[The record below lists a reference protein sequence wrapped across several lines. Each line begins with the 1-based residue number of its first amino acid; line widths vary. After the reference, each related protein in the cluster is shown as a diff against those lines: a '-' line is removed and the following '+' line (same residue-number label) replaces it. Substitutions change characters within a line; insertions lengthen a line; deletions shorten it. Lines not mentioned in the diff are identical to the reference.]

1 MDPPPEATKGNGP
14 MKKPARLGMGL
25 SALMGDAP
33 PPPSA
38 PQAGPP
44 RSLPI
49 AMIEPGPFQPRLE
62 PDRQA
67 LQELAA
73 SITEHGILQPLLVRP
88 KPDAAGRYQI
98 IGGERRWR
106 AAQIAKL
113 HDVPVVIRDFDDR
126 MAMAAGLVENLQRED
141 LNAIE
146 EAEGFARL
154 IDQFGLNQESLA
166 RAVGK
171 SRSHI
176 ANTLRLLNLPPA
188 IREHLRAGRLSAG
201 HARALLG
208 AEEPE
213 KLAAQILTRGLS
225 VRQAEAMA
233 AAQPKNPDSRRNNAK
248 DSDTLA
254 LERQLLERLGLQ
266 VAIKHFGKGG
276 QVTIN
281 YADLDQLDGLIR
293 LLMPE
298 D

>member
-1 MDPPPEATKGNGP
+1 MTDNKRKSG
-14 MKKPARLGMGL
+14 LGRGL
-25 SALMGDAP
+25 SALLDDIAAP
-33 PPPSA
+33 PTAAA
-38 PQAGPP
+38 PGIV
-44 RSLPI
+44 RLPVADI
-49 AMIEPGPFQPRLE
+49 VPNPGQPR
-62 PDRQA
+62 RQFDETA
-67 LQELAA
+67 MAELVA
-73 SITEHGILQPLLVRP
+73 SVKTHGVLQPILVRRFN
-88 KPDAAGRYQI
+88 GRHQI
-98 IGGERRWR
+98 IAGERRWR
-106 AAQIAKL
+106 AAQ
-113 HDVPVVIRDFDDR
+113 
-126 MAMAAGLVENLQRED
+126 AAGLHEIPVVVRQLDDRQISEIALIENIQRAD

-146 EAEGFARL
+146 EAEGFSRL
-154 IDQFGLNQESLA
+154 IEQFGLNQESLA

-171 SRSHI
+171 SRSHV
-176 ANTLRLLNLPPA
+176 ANTLRLLNLPTT

-233 AAQPKNPDSRRNNAK
+233 AAQPKNPEARRTNAK

-276 QVTIN
+276 QVTISYN
-281 YADLDQLDGLIR
+281 DLDQLDGLIR

-298 D
+298 A

>member
-1 MDPPPEATKGNGP
+1 
-14 MKKPARLGMGL
+14 MKKPTRLGMGL

-33 PPPSA
+33 AAPSA
-38 PQAGPP
+38 PQVGPP
-44 RSLPI
+44 RNLPI
-49 AMIEPGPFQPRLE
+49 ASIEPGPFQPRME

-88 KPDAAGRYQI
+88 KPGAAGRYQI

-176 ANTLRLLNLPPA
+176 ANTLRLLNLPA
-188 IREHLRAGRLSAG
+188 TIREHLRAGRLSAG

-213 KLAAQILTRGLS
+213 KLATQILTRGLS

-233 AAQPKNPDSRRNNAK
+233 AAQPKNPEARRTNAK

-266 VAIKHFGKGG
+266 VTIKHFGKGG
-276 QVTIN
+276 QVTISYN
-281 YADLDQLDGLIR
+281 DLDQLDGLIR

-298 D
+298 A

>member
-1 MDPPPEATKGNGP
+1 

-33 PPPSA
+33 APSA
-38 PQAGPP
+38 PAAGPP

-49 AMIEPGPFQPRLE
+49 AVIEPGPFQPRME
-62 PDRQA
+62 PDRDA

-88 KPDAAGRYQI
+88 KPGAAGHYQI

-154 IDQFGLNQESLA
+154 IEQFGLNQEALA

-171 SRSHI
+171 SRSHV
-176 ANTLRLLNLPPA
+176 ANTLRLLNLSA
-188 IREHLRAGRLSAG
+188 TIREHLRAGRLSAG

-208 AEEPE
+208 AQEPE
-213 KLAAQILTRGLS
+213 KLASQILTRGLS
-225 VRQAEAMA
+225 VRQAEALA
-233 AAQPKNPDSRRNNAK
+233 AAQPKNPDSRRTAAK

-254 LERQLLERLGLQ
+254 LERRLLEKLGLH

>member
-1 MDPPPEATKGNGP
+1 

-49 AMIEPGPFQPRLE
+49 TMIEPGPFQPRLE

-88 KPDAAGRYQI
+88 KPGAAGRYQI

-188 IREHLRAGRLSAG
+188 IREH
-201 HARALLG
+201 
-208 AEEPE
+208 
-213 KLAAQILTRGLS
+213 
-225 VRQAEAMA
+225 
-233 AAQPKNPDSRRNNAK
+233 
-248 DSDTLA
+248 
-254 LERQLLERLGLQ
+254 
-266 VAIKHFGKGG
+266 
-276 QVTIN
+276 
-281 YADLDQLDGLIR
+281 
-293 LLMPE
+293 
-298 D
+298 

>member
-1 MDPPPEATKGNGP
+1 
-14 MKKPARLGMGL
+14 
-25 SALMGDAP
+25 
-33 PPPSA
+33 
-38 PQAGPP
+38 
-44 RSLPI
+44 
-49 AMIEPGPFQPRLE
+49 
-62 PDRQA
+62 
-67 LQELAA
+67 
-73 SITEHGILQPLLVRP
+73 
-88 KPDAAGRYQI
+88 
-98 IGGERRWR
+98 
-106 AAQIAKL
+106 
-113 HDVPVVIRDFDDR
+113 VPVVIREFDDR

-146 EAEGFARL
+146 EAEGFSRL

-188 IREHLRAGRLSAG
+188 IREHLRAGRISAG

-213 KLAAQILTRGLS
+213 KLATQILTRGLS

-233 AAQPKNPDSRRNNAK
+233 AAHPKNPESRRSNAK

-266 VAIKHFGKGG
+266 VSIRHFGKGG
-276 QVTIN
+276 QVTITYN
-281 YADLDQLDGLIR
+281 DLDQLDGLIR
-293 LLMPE
+293 LLMP
-298 D
+298 DA